1 MGLDLSGCL
10 NRYDSHGVRFDYPD
24 IWELSEE
31 ETDGDTTITVLT
43 DGTCFW
49 TLRILRGRQS
59 PPEVVNSC
67 VAAFREEYEDVEE
80 TSSEVRLADMPAY
93 SRELEFSCL
102 ELLNTVS
109 LACVRTMELTL
120 LIWWQGTDHELRDLR
135 PVLETITDSVRVS
148 ATSHR
153 PA

>member
-109 LACVRTMELTL
+109 LASVRTMELTL